1 MSNRSSHSAIYR
13 SPWLRVSLSSG
24 AIFIAA
30 KAVTFARIP
39 IRQIYVA
46 PQQSSFSNRK
56 NCLDVILFQWQRLGM
71 NRKHPLKAWLE
82 KAPINRTKF
91 AESVDC
97 SLPHLTLVSQGKRG
111 VSLGL
116 ALNIERET
124 AGAVTAEQ
132 LLKARQDAQ

>member
-1 MSNRSSHSAIYR
+1 
-13 SPWLRVSLSSG
+13 
-24 AIFIAA
+24 
-30 KAVTFARIP
+30 
-39 IRQIYVA
+39 
-46 PQQSSFSNRK
+46 
-56 NCLDVILFQWQRLGM
+56 M

-111 VSLGL
+111 VSLSL